1 MHKIS
6 IIVLLALSF
15 LNCSTEVSKR
25 KDYKEVMKVHDFAMA
40 EMGTITTLRKAIRS
54 IEIDTLDNDKVL
66 EQNMLIKQLD
76 DAEEGMM
83 VWMYNFKVPENKRKI
98 KKFLEVQLHNVTL
111 VNKHIYDAIGSAEKY
126 LKDN

>member
-6 IIVLLALSF
+6 IIVLLAFSF

-40 EMGTITTLRKAIRS
+40 EMGTITTLKKAIKS
-54 IEIDTLDNDKVL
+54 IDIDTLDNANVL

-83 VWMYNFKVPENKRKI
+83 VWMYNFKVPENKSNI
-98 KKFLEVQLHNVTL
+98 KKFLEVQLHDVTL
-111 VNKHIYDAIGSAEKY
+111 VNKNIYAAIESAEKY
-126 LKDN
+126 LKDK